1 MSYPFKTVA
10 LIGKHNSPEIREQML
25 ALVQFLTAHKLAIVV
40 EEYSA
45 ERLGIQG
52 YPTCAIMQIG
62 SDIDLAIVVGGDGT
76 MLTAG
81 RGLMGTGI
89 PLVGINRG
97 TFGFLTDI
105 SSDDMLPAMEKILT
119 GEYTL
124 EERIML
130 CVHIERDGQLLSK
143 GRAFNDVVVSKGDS
157 SRLIEMTLAVD
168 GQVLNRQ
175 RSDGMIVATPSGT
188 TAYALS
194 AGGPVLHPT
203 LDAIAIVPICPHTFT
218 NRPITINSAS
228 KIEITY
234 VHGEDAKVHVDGLPH
249 VVLQLGDKVQVKR
262 DERTVTLLHPKGHSH
277 YEVLRQKLHW
287 G

>member
-1 MSYPFKTVA
+1 MSFPFKTIA
-10 LIGKHNSPEIREQML
+10 LIGKHNSPEIRDQML
-25 ALVQFLTAHKLAIVV
+25 SLVQFLVTRDMSIVV
-40 EEYSA
+40 EEYTA
-45 ERLGIQG
+45 ERLDIKG
-52 YPTCAIMQIG
+52 YPTRLLKEMGAE
-62 SDIDLAIVVGGDGT
+62 IDLAIVVGGDGT

-89 PLVGINRG
+89 PLVGVNRG

-105 SSDDMLPAMEKILT
+105 SSDEMLISIESILA

-124 EERIML
+124 EDRIML

-143 GRAFNDVVVSKGDS
+143 GRAFNDVVVSKGDT

-175 RSDGMIVATPSGT
+175 RSDGMIVSTPTGT

-194 AGGPVLHPT
+194 AGGPVLHPS

-218 NRPITINSAS
+218 NRPITISS
-228 KIEITY
+228 SSLIEITF
-234 VHGEDAKVHVDGLPH
+234 VHGEDARVHVDGLPH
-249 VVLQLGDKVQVKR
+249 VVLTLGDIVRVRR
-262 DERTVTLLHPKGHSH
+262 DERNVTLLHPTGHSH
-277 YEVLRQKLHW
+277 YEVLRQKLRW

>member
-1 MSYPFKTVA
+1 MSFPFKTIA
-10 LIGKHNSPEIREQML
+10 LIGKHNSPEIRDQML
-25 ALVQFLTAHKLAIVV
+25 SLVQFLVTRDMSIVV
-40 EEYSA
+40 EEYTA
-45 ERLGIQG
+45 ERLDIKG
-52 YPTCAIMQIG
+52 YPTRLLKEMGAE
-62 SDIDLAIVVGGDGT
+62 IDLAIVVGGDGT

-89 PLVGINRG
+89 PLVGVNRG

-105 SSDDMLPAMEKILT
+105 SSDEMLISRESILA

-124 EERIML
+124 EDRIML

-143 GRAFNDVVVSKGDS
+143 GRAFNDVVVSKGDT

-175 RSDGMIVATPSGT
+175 RSDGMIVSTPTGT

-194 AGGPVLHPT
+194 AGGPVLHPS

-218 NRPITINSAS
+218 NRPITISS
-228 KIEITY
+228 SSLIEITF
-234 VHGEDAKVHVDGLPH
+234 VHGEDARVHVDGLPH
-249 VVLQLGDKVQVKR
+249 VVLTLGDIVRVRR
-262 DERTVTLLHPKGHSH
+262 DERNVTLLHPTGHSH
-277 YEVLRQKLHW
+277 YEVLRQKLRW

>member
-1 MSYPFKTVA
+1 MSFPFKTIV
-10 LIGKHNSPEIREQML
+10 LIGKHNSPEIRDQML
-25 ALVQFLTAHKLAIVV
+25 ALVQFLVARSLSIVV
-40 EEYSA
+40 EANTA
-45 ERLGIQG
+45 ERLDIRG
-52 YPTCAIMQIG
+52 YPTRALKQMDA
-62 SDIDLAIVVGGDGT
+62 DIDLAIVVGGDGS

-97 TFGFLTDI
+97 KFGFLTDI
-105 SSDDMLPAMEKILT
+105 SSDEMLPAMEKILA

-124 EERIML
+124 EQRIML
-130 CVHIERDGQLLSK
+130 CVHIERDGKLLSK
-143 GRAFNDVVVSKGDS
+143 GRAFNDVVVSKGDT

-175 RSDGMIVATPSGT
+175 RSDGMIVATPTGT
-188 TAYALS
+188 TAYSLS

-228 KIEITY
+228 KIEITF
-234 VHGEDAKVHVDGLPH
+234 VHGEDARVHVDGLPH
-249 VVLQLGDKVQVKR
+249 VVLQLGDKVQVRR
-262 DERTVTLLHPKGHSH
+262 DERTVTLLHPVGHSH